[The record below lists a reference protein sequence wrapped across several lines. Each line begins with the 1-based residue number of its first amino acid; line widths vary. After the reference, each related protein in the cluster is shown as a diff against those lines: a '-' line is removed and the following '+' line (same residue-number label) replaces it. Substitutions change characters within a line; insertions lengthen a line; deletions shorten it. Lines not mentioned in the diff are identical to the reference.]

1 MSASTAAPAKRVAPS
16 EPSKASNR
24 AISRRRK
31 PARIFSAQV
40 FVLCRVRPSRS
51 VQNTYNGDIA
61 QLVERLNGIQ
71 EVIGSIPTISTKTP
85 ISGALLQEDTRY
97 WGLFFIL
104 RTKIYIIL
112 HTKVEK
118 GVKLDIKINGYLV
131 SNIPR
136 TRSERLS
143 I

>member
-1 MSASTAAPAKRVAPS
+1 MQ
-16 EPSKASNR
+16 
-24 AISRRRK
+24 IH
-31 PARIFSAQV
+31 
-40 FVLCRVRPSRS
+40 LS
-51 VQNTYNGDIA
+51 V
-61 QLVERLNGIQ
+61 IQ
-71 EVIGSIPTISTKTP
+71 RGFGFIWLLSTKTP

>member
-1 MSASTAAPAKRVAPS
+1 MAWPGKFIIIVKI
-16 EPSKASNR
+16 E
-24 AISRRRK
+24 
-31 PARIFSAQV
+31 
-40 FVLCRVRPSRS
+40 
-51 VQNTYNGDIA
+51 NGDIA

-85 ISGALLQEDTRY
+85 ISCALLQEDTRY

-112 HTKVEK
+112 RTKVEK
-118 GVKLDIKINGYLV
+118 GVKLDVKINGYLV